1 MSSLV
6 KSAKEVMKDGKGVS
20 GISPERQ
27 RAIRNRVSKVVVA
40 QLPNVKK
47 VLDGEIQWTAA
58 QVNLFRALLNKC
70 IADQTAP
77 KEDESGGNLTLGEM
91 TPEQFTQALQKATD
105 AYLSKVE
112 EAKIIDHE

>member
-6 KSAKEVMKDGKGVS
+6 KSAKEVMKGGKGVS
-20 GISPERQ
+20 GISPDRQ

-47 VLDGEIQWTAA
+47 VLDGELQWTAA

-77 KEDESGGNLTLGEM
+77 KEDDSGGTLTLGEM
-91 TPEQFTQALQKATD
+91 TPEQFTRELQKASD
-105 AYLSKVE
+105 AYLAQVE
-112 EAKIIDHE
+112 GAKIIDHE